1 MILNDRIYLP
11 SYKEKKLVV
20 NAFVRKISVTF
31 NKETQTHRVD
41 VEFHNPD
48 ARLIED
54 NGDNPLTE
62 EAFQGSALTVPEAL
76 SGLAG

>member
-1 MILNDRIYLP
+1 MIDRYI
-11 SYKEKKLVV
+11 
-20 NAFVRKISVTF
+20 NKIIVF
-31 NKETQTHRVD
+31 YDQKTQTRRVD

-76 SGLAG
+76 CGLAG